1 MTNIATIGFSPRL
14 TRALQRA
21 NIHTLGTLQSKS
33 LVELAELQGVGE
45 VALLEIVRVGFVD
58 RDVELRRGDH
68 VCPQPSSK
76 VRARVNRVWGTLI
89 MTTKFQRATAS

>member
-1 MTNIATIGFSPRL
+1 MTDITAIGL
-14 TRALQRA
+14 THRTARALQRA
-21 NIHTLGTLQSKS
+21 NIHTIETLHSKS

-45 VALLEIVRVGFVD
+45 VALLEIVRVGFLD

-89 MTTKFQRATAS
+89 KERLPDASS

>member
-1 MTNIATIGFSPRL
+1 MTDITAIGL
-14 TRALQRA
+14 THRTARALQRS
-21 NIHTLGTLQSKS
+21 NIHTLEMLQSKS

-58 RDVELRRGDH
+58 RGVELRRGYH

-76 VRARVNRVWGTLI
+76 SKKMADRIWTELVILEWCS
-89 MTTKFQRATAS
+89 ASS